1 MGKKATLLNSRAQMK
16 TCRYDDDDDDDDD
29 EVDLPGLEFLEG
41 RPNNDTLADNA
52 VPTDL
57 HAGQVSAH
65 YALGQ
70 YDRL

>member
-1 MGKKATLLNSRAQMK
+1 MHIVVDNMR
-16 TCRYDDDDDDDDD
+16 TCLYDDDDD

-52 VPTDL
+52 LSTDL